1 MPDYT
6 LNAQSAFSTQP
17 AGYGGINLCAAQP
30 PAIVSIATPN
40 AGDAALAAGL
50 QSAYGIELPAVG
62 KAAVSGR
69 DSATFLRHA
78 HDQMFALFNAPA
90 AGNPTDT
97 VRDALG
103 ETAYLTDQSDSWA
116 ALRIEGAQSRSALE
130 RICPLDLDADKF
142 TPGTVARTVMEH
154 LGVIILCEAADKYLL
169 LSARSSADDFLHA
182 VETSVRNVT

>member
-1 MPDYT
+1 MPEYT

-17 AGYGGINLCAAQP
+17 ASYGGINLSAAQP

-40 AGDAALAAGL
+40 AGDAALAAAL

-62 KAAVSGR
+62 RAAVASR

-78 HDQMFALFNAPA
+78 QDQMFVLFNDPA
-90 AGNPTDT
+90 TGKPTDT

-130 RICPLDLDADKF
+130 RICPLDLDAGTF
-142 TPGTVARTVMEH
+142 TPGTVARTAMEH
-154 LGVIILCEAADKYLL
+154 LGVIMLCEAADKYLL
-169 LSARSSADDFLHA
+169 LSARSSADNFLHA